1 MLVPL
6 CIANVCFKANILML
20 FVTAGDAAG
29 VILNLFEVFSHKAC
43 GNSETLPA
51 RKLFTMLQQETLTVP
66 AT

>member
-29 VILNLFEVFSHKAC
+29 VILNLFEVFFPQ
-43 GNSETLPA
+43 SETLPA